1 MSCSHA
7 AAGRGSWT
15 CQTGGGAAVLRLVHK
30 CMRDAAFF
38 AGPAEVTVLPK
49 PFKLMAIPLL
59 PPTVTNRPASKP
71 PAPLTAQRHC
81 VSPARTAR
89 VDARGGAA
97 GVVTQYG
104 RNGRSRSRGAE
115 ARNALRPGGHPRG
128 RGGAP
133 PAARAV
139 PARGRRAGLA
149 PRRFTG
155 RSGRGQSATTTH
167 VRALAAGPK
176 GPRQG
181 PRRPAR
187 ARRTDALVGRSPS

>member
-15 CQTGGGAAVLRLVHK
+15 CQTGGGAAVLWLVHK

-49 PFKLMAIPLL
+49 PFKLMAIPLFLL
-59 PPTVTNRPASKP
+59 PPTVTNTASITHRSRLPRPA
-71 PAPLTAQRHC
+71 ARAHC
-81 VSPARTAR
+81 AAR

-133 PAARAV
+133 PAAGGAGARAARRSRAASVYRAV
-139 PARGRRAGLA
+139 RAGAVRHHDPRPGAGCRPPRSSPRTA
-149 PRRFTG
+149 P
-155 RSGRGQSATTTH
+155 
-167 VRALAAGPK
+167 P
-176 GPRQG
+176 
-181 PRRPAR
+181 R
-187 ARRTDALVGRSPS
+187 ARTPDRRTRRSVPPS